1 MLILFIIYV
10 NLLNNKYFSNFVINY
25 INLLMIYVVVVINLS
40 IVLLIEIVT
49 ISIHSIFIED
59 SNKFHYLSRF

>member
-49 ISIHSIFIED
+49 ISIH
-59 SNKFHYLSRF
+59 